1 MLFIRT
7 YIYTFCSFMIA
18 AVLLVACDDIIEVDT
33 GTSEPVLNI
42 DAWVNDKE
50 ETQVIT
56 LTFTQDYFDNT
67 SPVPGVRGASVTLT
81 DDQGGVYIFQ
91 EDTASDDGSY
101 RWRPDPGMS
110 LGRTGTS
117 YTLTVEYNGETF
129 VASSKMGRVPAVDS
143 ITFSK
148 QDDMGPPSNEDFYQA
163 EFWAK
168 DIAGTGDTYWI
179 RTYKNGS
186 LLNKASEINIAYD
199 AAQSAGSEFDGV
211 TFITP
216 IRKGINA
223 NDEDEQGEPVSS
235 LDPGDSVYVEIH
247 SITLA
252 SFNYLNEVIDQ
263 TDRNGGLSELFTSTP
278 LTNVSTNMVNLNAN
292 GSPVVGFFNVAS
304 VSGLGRKFR

>member
-1 MLFIRT
+1 
-7 YIYTFCSFMIA
+7 MIA
-18 AVLLVACDDIIEVDT
+18 AVLLVACDDIIKVDT

-67 SPVPGVRGASVTLT
+67 SPVPGVRGAFVTLT
-81 DDQGGVYIFQ
+81 DDHGEVYIFR
-91 EDTASDDGSY
+91 EDTVAGDGSY
-101 RWRPDPGMS
+101 RWNPDPGMS
-110 LGRTGTS
+110 LGIAGTS
-117 YTLTVEYNGETF
+117 YTLTVAYNGETF

-148 QDDMGPPSNEDFYQA
+148 LDDMGPRSDEDFYQA

-223 NDEDEQGEPVSS
+223 NDEDEDGEPVSS
-235 LDPGDSVYVEIH
+235 LDRGDSVYVEIH

-278 LTNVSTNMVNLNAN
+278 LTNVSTNIVNLNAN
-292 GSPVVGFFNVAS
+292 GSAVVGFFNVAS
-304 VSGLGRKFR
+304 VSGFGRKFR

>member
-7 YIYTFCSFMIA
+7 YIYTFCSSVIA
-18 AVLLVACDDIIEVDT
+18 AVLLIACDDIIEVDT
-33 GTSEPVLNI
+33 GTSERVLNI
-42 DAWVNDKE
+42 DAWVNNKE

-67 SPVPGVRGASVTLT
+67 SPAPGVSGASVTLT
-81 DDQGGVYIFQ
+81 DDQGLVYIFR
-91 EDTASDDGSY
+91 EDTAAGDGSY
-101 RWRPDPGMS
+101 RWSPDPGMS
-110 LGRTGTS
+110 LGKAGTS
-117 YTLTVEYNGETF
+117 YTLTVAYNGETF
-129 VASSKMGRVPAVDS
+129 VASSKMGRVPVVDS

-148 QDDMGPPSNEDFYQA
+148 LDDRGPRSDEDFYQA
-163 EFWAK
+163 EFWAR

-186 LLNKASEINIAYD
+186 LLNKTSEINIAYD

-211 TFITP
+211 TFVTP
-216 IRKGINA
+216 IRQRINA
-223 NDEDEQGEPVSS
+223 NDEDEDGEPVSS

-247 SITLA
+247 AITLA

-278 LTNVSTNMVNLNAN
+278 LTNVSTNIVNLDGN
-292 GSPVVGFFNVAS
+292 GSAVVGFFNVAS
-304 VSGLGRKFR
+304 VSGFGRKFR